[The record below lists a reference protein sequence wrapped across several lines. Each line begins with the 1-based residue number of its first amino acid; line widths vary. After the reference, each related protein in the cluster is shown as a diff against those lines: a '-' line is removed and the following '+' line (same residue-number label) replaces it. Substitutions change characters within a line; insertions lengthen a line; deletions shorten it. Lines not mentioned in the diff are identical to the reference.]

1 MKQKV
6 NFNRLSAK
14 QQLNDEVAII
24 EEKINPPPFNI
35 VFLSDLKSADLFC
48 ISILDTHSKKGDQ

>member
-6 NFNRLSAK
+6 TLIGCLQK

-48 ISILDTHSKKGDQ
+48 ISILDTHSKKGGQ